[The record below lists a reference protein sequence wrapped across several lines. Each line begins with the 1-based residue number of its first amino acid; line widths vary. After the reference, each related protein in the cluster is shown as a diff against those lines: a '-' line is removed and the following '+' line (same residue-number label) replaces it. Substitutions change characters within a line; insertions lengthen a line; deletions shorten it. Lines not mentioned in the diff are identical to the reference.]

1 MVRDLVIHSNT
12 EGVEIALLEDRRLV
26 EFYLDR
32 NTKSGFIAG
41 DIYLGRVRKINPGLN
56 AAFID
61 IGHEK
66 YAFIHYSDL
75 SPNFRS
81 LKKFTDDVQKGKP
94 FRLLSDFEIEPEI
107 EKNGSIDQLLVKG
120 NMLIFQILKEAI
132 STKGPRL
139 SCEIT
144 IPGRYLVLTPFIN
157 NIGISRKLD
166 IKEERKRLMALL
178 NSIRQ
183 KNFGLVART
192 NASTATE
199 EEVGSDSKLLL
210 EKWNLLA
217 NNLKNQNKPHLLL
230 SEIDKSI
237 RLLRDILNDSFNRIV
252 VDNQK
257 MFDAIKSYLTQM
269 APSMVSLLQLHQSE
283 TPLFEEFS
291 VSKQVKGAFGKT
303 VTMKSGAYLVLEHT
317 EALHVIDVNS
327 GPKVNKEIDQD
338 QNAFNVNLEAAPEI
352 ARQLRLRDIGGI
364 IVIDFIDMKS
374 SELKGKLLEAM
385 QLAMKNDKAKHSIL
399 PISRFGLME
408 ITRQRVKEQVIIDT
422 TEPNPRIAERVESSL
437 LLVNKIEREILS
449 IEKNGHN
456 KYTLLVHPFVCAYLK
471 KGFIPIHWKWFHLK
485 RIQVKIIQDSS
496 LNLLD
501 YKILNPKTKEILFS
515 K

>member
-66 YAFIHYSDL
+66 DAFIHYSDL

-120 NMLIFQILKEAI
+120 DMLIFQILKEAI

-183 KNFGLVART
+183 KTL
-192 NASTATE
+192 
-199 EEVGSDSKLLL
+199 DLLL
-210 EKWNLLA
+210 ELMPPL
-217 NNLKNQNKPHLLL
+217 Q
-230 SEIDKSI
+230 
-237 RLLRDILNDSFNRIV
+237 
-252 VDNQK
+252 QK
-257 MFDAIKSYLTQM
+257 
-269 APSMVSLLQLHQSE
+269 
-283 TPLFEEFS
+283 
-291 VSKQVKGAFGKT
+291 
-303 VTMKSGAYLVLEHT
+303 
-317 EALHVIDVNS
+317 
-327 GPKVNKEIDQD
+327 
-338 QNAFNVNLEAAPEI
+338 
-352 ARQLRLRDIGGI
+352 
-364 IVIDFIDMKS
+364 
-374 SELKGKLLEAM
+374 
-385 QLAMKNDKAKHSIL
+385 
-399 PISRFGLME
+399 
-408 ITRQRVKEQVIIDT
+408 
-422 TEPNPRIAERVESSL
+422 
-437 LLVNKIEREILS
+437 
-449 IEKNGHN
+449 
-456 KYTLLVHPFVCAYLK
+456 K
-471 KGFIPIHWKWFHLK
+471 K
-485 RIQVKIIQDSS
+485 
-496 LNLLD
+496 
-501 YKILNPKTKEILFS
+501 
-515 K
+515 

>member
-12 EGVEIALLEDRRLV
+12 EGVEIALLEDKRLV

-66 YAFIHYSDL
+66 DAFIHYSDL

-81 LKKFTDDVQKGKP
+81 LKKYTSDVQKGKQ
-94 FRLLSDFEIEPEI
+94 FHLLSDFEIEPEI
-107 EKNGSIDQLLVKG
+107 EKNGSIDQLLAKG
-120 NMLIFQILKEAI
+120 DMLIFQILKEAI

-144 IPGRYLVLTPFIN
+144 IPGRYLVLSPFIN

-166 IKEERKRLMALL
+166 NKEERKRLLALL
-178 NSIRQ
+178 NNIR
-183 KNFGLVART
+183 KPNFGLVART
-192 NASTATE
+192 NASAASD
-199 EEVGSDSKLLL
+199 EEVGSDSQVLL

-217 NNLKNQNKPHLLL
+217 KNLINQSKPRLLL

-257 MFDAIKSYLTQM
+257 MYDAIKSYLSQM

-283 TPLFEEFS
+283 TPLFEEFN

-338 QNAFNVNLEAAPEI
+338 LNACNVNIEAANEI

-422 TEPNPRIAERVESSL
+422 TEPNPKIAERVESSL
-437 LLVNKIEREILS
+437 LLINKIEREILS
-449 IEKNGHN
+449 IEKNGYN

-471 KGFIPIHWKWFHLK
+471 KGLIPINWKWFKLK

-501 YKILNPKTKEILFS
+501 YKIMNLKTKEILFS